1 MRRAALAAV
10 VTAATVLTSACSPSL
25 LGDDDERA
33 VPVPTAE
40 PSGPLPSSQ
49 QFDRPFPVSGD
60 LWDATVTVSN
70 LRIEPSSAYSDA
82 VLVVDVRAV
91 QSSGQP
97 ELGPADFSAFDPS
110 GRPFERIQNPAGIVD
125 DPLVPSVLATPGE
138 EIRGMV
144 AWTVPRGVRIGRIDV
159 TTPGTIG
166 SFIVT
171 RQPEDPARS

>member
-25 LGDDDERA
+25 LGDDDRG

-40 PSGPLPSSQ
+40 PTGPLPSSP

-70 LRIEPSSAYSDA
+70 LRLVPSSASSDA

-97 ELGPADFSAFDPS
+97 QLGPADFSAFD
-110 GRPFERIQNPAGIVD
+110 
-125 DPLVPSVLATPGE
+125 
-138 EIRGMV
+138 
-144 AWTVPRGVRIGRIDV
+144 
-159 TTPGTIG
+159 
-166 SFIVT
+166 
-171 RQPEDPARS
+171 

>member
-25 LGDDDERA
+25 LGDDDERG

-40 PSGPLPSSQ
+40 PAGPLPSSQ

-60 LWDATVTVSN
+60 MWDATVTVSN
-70 LRIEPSSAYSDA
+70 PRIEPSSAYSDA

-97 ELGPADFSAFDPS
+97 EVGPADFAAFDPS
-110 GRPFERIQNPAGIVD
+110 GRPFVRIDNPAGTVE
-125 DPLVPSVLATPGE
+125 DPLVPSVMSAPGQ

-144 AWTVPRGVRIGRIDV
+144 AWTVPRGVRIGRIDL
-159 TTPGTIG
+159 TTPGTIA
-166 SFIVT
+166 SITVT
-171 RQPEDPARS
+171 RQPEDPTRS

>member
-25 LGDDDERA
+25 LGDDDERG

-40 PSGPLPSSQ
+40 PAGPLPSSQ

-70 LRIEPSSAYSDA
+70 PRIVSSSAYSDA

-97 ELGPADFSAFDPS
+97 EVSPADFSAFDPS
-110 GRPFERIQNPAGIVD
+110 GRPFVRIENPAGTVE
-125 DPLVPSVLATPGE
+125 DPLVPSVMSAPGQ

-144 AWTVPRGVRIGRIDV
+144 AWTVPRGVRIGRIDL
-159 TTPGTIG
+159 TTPGTIA
-166 SFIVT
+166 SITVT
-171 RQPEDPARS
+171 RQPEDPTRS

>member
-25 LGDDDERA
+25 LGDDDTA
-33 VPVPTAE
+33 VPVPTTE
-40 PSGPLPSSQ
+40 PAGPLPSSQ
-49 QFDRPFPVSGD
+49 QFDRPFPISGD

-70 LRIEPSSAYSDA
+70 LRIVQSSSYTDP

-97 ELGPADFSAFDPS
+97 EIGPADFSAFDPS
-110 GRPFERIQNPAGIVD
+110 GRPFDRIASPAGTVE
-125 DPLVPSVLATPGE
+125 DPLVPSVMASPGQ

-144 AWTVPRGVRIGRIDV
+144 AWTVPRGVRVGRVDV

-166 SFIVT
+166 SITVI
-171 RQPEDPARS
+171 RQPADPTQS

>member
-25 LGDDDERA
+25 FGDDEERG

-40 PSGPLPSSQ
+40 PAGPLPSSQ
-49 QFDRPFPVSGD
+49 QFDRPFPVSGE

-70 LRIEPSSAYSDA
+70 LRIVPSAAYSDA

-97 ELGPADFSAFDPS
+97 ELGPADLTAFDPS
-110 GRPFERIQNPAGIVD
+110 GRPFDRIENPAGTVE
-125 DPLVPSVLATPGE
+125 DPLVPSVMSTPGE

-144 AWTVPRGVRIGRIDV
+144 AWTVPRGVRIGRIDL
-159 TTPGTIG
+159 TTPGTVG

-171 RQPEDPARS
+171 RQPDDPTRS